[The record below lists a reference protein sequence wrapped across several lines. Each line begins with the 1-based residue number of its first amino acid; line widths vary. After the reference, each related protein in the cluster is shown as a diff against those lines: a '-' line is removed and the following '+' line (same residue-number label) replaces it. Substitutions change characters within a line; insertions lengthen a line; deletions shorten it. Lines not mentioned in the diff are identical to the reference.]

1 LIDPPPTVIQ
11 TPIEGGGFVLEHIS
25 NLNLELQSMLL
36 QAGINYGP
44 PGAKQLV
51 YFVDDLNMPK
61 LDAYETAMPISLI
74 RQHL

>member
-1 LIDPPPTVIQ
+1 MGRVLDLSSNHLLLRCRESAID
-11 TPIEGGGFVLEHIS
+11 
-25 NLNLELQSMLL
+25 LL
-36 QAGINYGP
+36 FWQAGINYGP